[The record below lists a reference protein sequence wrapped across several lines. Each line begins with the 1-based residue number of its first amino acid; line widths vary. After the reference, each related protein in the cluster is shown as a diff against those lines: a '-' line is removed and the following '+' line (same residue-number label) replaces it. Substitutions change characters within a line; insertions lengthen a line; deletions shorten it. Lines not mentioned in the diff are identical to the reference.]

1 MNKKTK
7 KNIQN
12 RNLLGIWLVLL
23 SIFIAE
29 LLLYTWCR
37 VQFVRTGYAIS
48 EETQKNQHLMAL
60 QKKLKIEL
68 AHLKSPERIGKIA
81 ETRLGLI
88 MPNAKQT
95 IIIP

>member
-1 MNKKTK
+1 MNKKKK
-7 KNIQN
+7 KNIRNQN
-12 RNLLGIWLVLL
+12 LSGIWLVLL

-37 VQFVRTGYAIS
+37 VQFVRTGYVIS
-48 EETQKNQHLMAL
+48 EETQKNRHLMAL
-60 QKKLKIEL
+60 QKKLRIEL

-81 ETRLGLI
+81 ETQLGLI

>member
-1 MNKKTK
+1 MT
-7 KNIQN
+7 
-12 RNLLGIWLVLL
+12 
-23 SIFIAE
+23 
-29 LLLYTWCR
+29 
-37 VQFVRTGYAIS
+37 
-48 EETQKNQHLMAL
+48 L